1 MNEKQTNLPDTVTK
15 IIANGKDIY
24 LVGTAHVSKQSV
36 DDVKTT
42 VEAVKPDSICI
53 ELCEARYISM
63 TQKSAWKEM
72 NLFRVIKEKK
82 TLFLL
87 AQLLLASFYRKIGEQ
102 MGVQPGAE
110 MLEGIK
116 QAESTGA
123 ELVVADRDVEITL
136 KRVWGHLGLWN
147 KMKLASHL
155 MMSLFFNEDIDD
167 KLIEEMKEQDQLEQ
181 MMEGFADEFPEIK
194 KRLID
199 ERDIYLAQKIRNA
212 PGTTIVAVV
221 GAGHVPGMQKHM
233 DEDIDLAPLME
244 LPPKSILP
252 TILKWAF
259 PSLLIGLIVF
269 AVFQGG
275 KTGPSMESIYI
286 WFLVNGILTALG
298 AALALAHPLTIV
310 AAFLA
315 APFTSLNPM
324 IAAGWV
330 TGLVQA
336 GVRNPTVADL
346 EDLPNATASVKGF
359 WTNPASRILLVV
371 VMANIGSSLGTFIAG
386 SWIAMKVM

>member
-1 MNEKQTNLPDTVTK
+1 
-15 IIANGKDIY
+15 
-24 LVGTAHVSKQSV
+24 
-36 DDVKTT
+36 
-42 VEAVKPDSICI
+42 
-53 ELCEARYISM
+53 
-63 TQKSAWKEM
+63 
-72 NLFRVIKEKK
+72 
-82 TLFLL
+82 
-87 AQLLLASFYRKIGEQ
+87 
-102 MGVQPGAE
+102 
-110 MLEGIK
+110 
-116 QAESTGA
+116 
-123 ELVVADRDVEITL
+123 
-136 KRVWGHLGLWN
+136 
-147 KMKLASHL
+147 MKLASHL
-155 MMSLFFNEDIDD
+155 LMSLFFNEEIDD
-167 KLIEEMKEQDQLEQ
+167 KFIEEMKEQDQLEQ

-212 PGTTIVAVV
+212 PGTTVVAIV
-221 GAGHVPGMQKHM
+221 GAGHVPGMQNYM
-233 DEDIDLAPLME
+233 DEDIDLAPIME
-244 LPPKSILP
+244 LPPKSIIP

-259 PSLLIGLIVF
+259 PVLLIGLIVF

-275 KTGPSMESIYI
+275 NSGPSMESIYI

-298 AALALAHPLTIV
+298 AAIALAHPLTIL

-336 GVRNPTVADL
+336 GVKNPTVADL
-346 EDLPNATASVKGF
+346 EDLPNATSSIKGF

-371 VMANIGSSLGTFIAG
+371 VMANIGSSLGTLIAG

>member
-1 MNEKQTNLPDTVTK
+1 MNKTQPTLPDTVTYLK
-15 IIANGKDIY
+15 ANDKNIY

-36 DDVKTT
+36 DDVKAA
-42 VEAVKPDSICI
+42 VELLKPDSICI

-63 TQKSAWKEM
+63 TQNSAWKEM

-82 TLFLL
+82 TIFLL
-87 AQLLLASFYRKIGEQ
+87 AQLILASFYRKIGEQ

-116 QAESTGA
+116 QAESSGA
-123 ELVVADRDVEITL
+123 ELVVADRNVEITL
-136 KRVWGHLGLWN
+136 KRVWGYLGLWS

-155 MMSLFFNEDIDD
+155 MMSLFINEEIDD
-167 KLIEEMKEQDQLEQ
+167 KLIEEMKEQDQLEK
-181 MMEGFADEFPEIK
+181 MMEGFAEEFPEIK
-194 KRLID
+194 TRLID

-212 PGTTIVAVV
+212 PGNTIVAVV
-221 GAGHVPGMQKHM
+221 GAGHVPGMQNYM

-252 TILKWAF
+252 AILKWAI
-259 PSLLIGLIVF
+259 PALLIGLIAF

-275 KTGPSMESIYI
+275 KTGPSMESVYI
-286 WFLVNGILTALG
+286 WFFVNGILTALG
-298 AALALAHPLTIV
+298 AAIAMAHPITIL

-330 TGLVQA
+330 SGLVQA
-336 GVRNPTVADL
+336 GVKNPTVADL
-346 EDLPNATASVKGF
+346 EDLPNATASIKGF
-359 WTNPASRILLVV
+359 WMNPASRILLVV

>member
-1 MNEKQTNLPDTVTK
+1 MESTLPDSVTK
-15 IIANGKDIY
+15 IGANGKIIY

-42 VEAVKPDSICI
+42 VEAIKPDSICI

-63 TQKSAWKEM
+63 TQKSSWKEM

-87 AQLLLASFYRKIGEQ
+87 AQLILASFYRKIGEQ

-116 QAESTGA
+116 QAESSGA
-123 ELVVADRDVEITL
+123 ELVVADRDVEVTL
-136 KRVWGHLGLWN
+136 KRVWGYLSLWN

-155 MMSLFFNEDIDD
+155 LMSLFFNEEIDD
-167 KLIEEMKEQDQLEQ
+167 KFIEEIKEQDQLEQ

-212 PGTTIVAVV
+212 PGSTVVAIV
-221 GAGHVPGMQKHM
+221 GAGHVPGMQKYM
-233 DEDIDLAPLME
+233 DEDIDLAPIME
-244 LPPKSILP
+244 LPPKSIIP

-259 PSLLIGLIVF
+259 PALLIGLIVF

-275 KTGPSMESIYI
+275 KTGPSMESVYI

-298 AALALAHPLTIV
+298 AAIALAHPLTIL

-336 GVRNPTVADL
+336 GVKNPTVADL
-346 EDLPNATASVKGF
+346 EDLPNATASIKGF

-386 SWIAMKVM
+386 SWIAMKVI